1 MIAINPQNAAAFYNR
16 AISSAHLKDFESCM
30 DDMKKAMS
38 IDTSQLWV
46 GYNNIA
52 FFIKFEKKEYASALE
67 DFNKAIQLN
76 PKFTYAYNNR
86 GYAKMKLNDLKG
98 AKQDVSKSIS
108 LDPTNSYAYRT
119 MALIL
124 IEEKK
129 IKQACENL
137 QKAIELGYADEY
149 DDEVTKLIELHCK

>member
-1 MIAINPQNAAAFYNR
+1 
-16 AISSAHLKDFESCM
+16 
-30 DDMKKAMS
+30 
-38 IDTSQLWV
+38 
-46 GYNNIA
+46 
-52 FFIKFEKKEYASALE
+52 
-67 DFNKAIQLN
+67 
-76 PKFTYAYNNR
+76 
-86 GYAKMKLNDLKG
+86 MKLNDLKG